1 MYGIFG
7 YMACYCRNRIEEGS
21 VQMFLNKFEVLKSKE
36 MQKGEGK
43 GKEMREDRKE
53 ILKEKK
59 QRRERRYEKEK

>member
-1 MYGIFG
+1 MCEIFG
-7 YMACYCRNRIEEGS
+7 YMAYYCRNRREEGS
-21 VQMFLNKFEVLKSKE
+21 VQMPLNKFEVLKSKE

-59 QRRERRYEKEK
+59 AEKGEKV